1 MKKDIISMTTRPK
14 VTPCSQRTLKPRR
27 MHFLWLFSV
36 LLAFSVQNASAQDIS
51 QIAQS
56 DPLIISGSIGTRNT
70 YYHSTSSYGYASPLS
85 NSIYAN
91 LDISIYGF
99 SMPFSLYYS
108 NDNLDFNYPHISFN
122 LTPHYKNWT
131 GYVGRSSMQF
141 SSYVMSMSFNG
152 VGVEYNNKKTR
163 FGVFYGNLRSAVND
177 DPTDPAARTPQYRR
191 VGWGF
196 KVGYGNASNY
206 IDLYMLRAHD
216 QLKSLHE
223 GWRGMVMPEENLV
236 VGVKGGLS
244 PLPRLVISANVATS
258 AFTSD
263 TQSEKIT
270 MGEVTRF
277 DKIFDAKTTSSVR
290 FAGDVSMSYSF
301 LGISTALT
309 YRMIQ
314 PDYKSLGTYYMS
326 NNYHSLGVN
335 LSTML
340 FKKISLSGSFSGQE
354 DNLTDKQ
361 LYTTRGF
368 VYNAMASTRI
378 GEHFNLMAGYNGY
391 TQVQGDGTAKVNEQT
406 KIHRL
411 LQSFTFTPTY
421 MVDNETFSHTV
432 NLSANYTDN
441 KDKNK
446 YATGQSDVKTTGLGL
461 SYGIT
466 IKPWE
471 LDLNTS
477 LSHQLSKGYQSEYKS
492 DIAALTASRA
502 FLKDKN
508 LSVSAT
514 GTLCYNEVKYQSKNL
529 SMGFDASVGYTLKK
543 AHTFSLSGG
552 LNKYGDVNMTKQRS
566 NLDDLDINVSFNYAY
581 IFSLLEI
588 KRKADKKEM

>member
-1 MKKDIISMTTRPK
+1 M
-14 VTPCSQRTLKPRR
+14 
-27 MHFLWLFSV
+27 WLFFALLTSGSNV
-36 LLAFSVQNASAQDIS
+36 LAQDIS

-56 DPLIISGSIGTRNT
+56 DPLIITGSIGTRNT
-70 YYHSTSSYGYASPLS
+70 YYHSTGSYGNASPLS
-85 NSIYAN
+85 NTIYAN

-141 SSYVMSMSFNG
+141 SSYVMNMAFNG
-152 VGVEYNNKKTR
+152 VGVEYNNKKKR
-163 FGVFYGNLRSAVND
+163 FGVFYGNLRSAIND
-177 DPTDPAARTPQYRR
+177 NPADPAARTPQYRR

-196 KVGYGNASNY
+196 KVGYGSGANF
-206 IDLYMLRAHD
+206 IDIYLLRAHD
-216 QLKSLHE
+216 QLKSISE
-223 GWRGMVMPEENLV
+223 GWRTQVSPEENLV
-236 VGVKGGLS
+236 VGIKGAIS
-244 PLPRLVISANVATS
+244 PLPRLAITANVATS
-258 AFTSD
+258 AFTAD
-263 TQSEKIT
+263 QQSEKIT
-270 MGEVTRF
+270 VGEAARF
-277 DKIFDAKTTSSVR
+277 DKVFEAHTTSSVR
-290 FAGDVSMSYSF
+290 FAGDVSMSYSLF
-301 LGISTALT
+301 GVSAALT

-326 NNYHSLGVN
+326 NNYHSLGVSLN
-335 LSTML
+335 TML

-354 DNLTDKQ
+354 DNLTNKQ

-378 GEHFNLMAGYNGY
+378 GEHLNLSAGYNGY
-391 TQVQGDGTAKVNEQT
+391 TQVQGDGTAVVDEHR

-421 MVDNETFSHTV
+421 TFDTETFSHNISV
-432 NLSANYTDN
+432 SANLTDN
-441 KDKNK
+441 KDKNN

-471 LDLNTS
+471 IDLTSS
-477 LSHQLSKGYQSEYKS
+477 LSHQLSKGYQSEYRS
-492 DIAALTASRA
+492 EIGSLSASRS
-502 FLKDKN
+502 FLKEKN

-514 GTLCYNEVKYQSKNL
+514 GTLCYNEVKYNSKNL
-529 SMGFDASVGYTLKK
+529 SLGFDASVGYTLAKV
-543 AHTFSLSGG
+543 HTFSLAGG
-552 LNKYGDVNMTKQRS
+552 MNKYGDVNMTNRRS

-581 IFSLLEI
+581 TFSLIEI
-588 KRKADKKEM
+588 KRKADKENKKM

>member
-1 MKKDIISMTTRPK
+1 M
-14 VTPCSQRTLKPRR
+14 
-27 MHFLWLFSV
+27 WLFFALLTSGSNV
-36 LLAFSVQNASAQDIS
+36 LAQDIS

-56 DPLIISGSIGTRNT
+56 DPLIITGSIGTRNT
-70 YYHSTSSYGYASPLS
+70 YYHSTGSYGNASPLS
-85 NSIYAN
+85 NTIYAN

-141 SSYVMSMSFNG
+141 SSYVMNMAFNG
-152 VGVEYNNKKTR
+152 VGVEYNNKKKR
-163 FGVFYGNLRSAVND
+163 FGVFYGNLRSAIND
-177 DPTDPAARTPQYRR
+177 NPADPAARTPQYRR

-196 KVGYGNASNY
+196 KVGYGSGANF
-206 IDLYMLRAHD
+206 IDIYLLRAHD
-216 QLKSLHE
+216 QLKSISE
-223 GWRGMVMPEENLV
+223 GWRTQVSPEENLV
-236 VGVKGGLS
+236 VGIKGAIS
-244 PLPRLVISANVATS
+244 PLPRLAITANVATS
-258 AFTSD
+258 AFTAD
-263 TQSEKIT
+263 QQSEKIT
-270 MGEVTRF
+270 VGEAARF
-277 DKIFDAKTTSSVR
+277 DKVFEAHTTSSVR
-290 FAGDVSMSYSF
+290 FAGDVSMSYSLF
-301 LGISTALT
+301 GVSAALT

-326 NNYHSLGVN
+326 NNYHSLGVSLN
-335 LSTML
+335 TML

-354 DNLTDKQ
+354 DNLTNKQ

-378 GEHFNLMAGYNGY
+378 GEHLNLSAGYNGY
-391 TQVQGDGTAKVNEQT
+391 TQVQGDGTAVVDEHR

-421 MVDNETFSHTV
+421 MFDTETFSHNISV
-432 NLSANYTDN
+432 SANLTDN

-461 SYGIT
+461 SNGIT

-471 LDLNTS
+471 IDLTSS
-477 LSHQLSKGYQSEYKS
+477 LSHQLSKGYQSEYRS
-492 DIAALTASRA
+492 EIGSLSASRS
-502 FLKDKN
+502 FLKEKN

-514 GTLCYNEVKYQSKNL
+514 GTLCYNEVKYNSKNL
-529 SMGFDASVGYTLKK
+529 SLGFDASVGYTLAKV
-543 AHTFSLSGG
+543 HTFSLAGG
-552 LNKYGDVNMTKQRS
+552 MNKYGDVNMTNRRS

-581 IFSLLEI
+581 TFSLIEI
-588 KRKADKKEM
+588 KRKADKENKKM

>member
-1 MKKDIISMTTRPK
+1 M
-14 VTPCSQRTLKPRR
+14 
-27 MHFLWLFSV
+27 WLFFALLTSGSNV
-36 LLAFSVQNASAQDIS
+36 LAQDIS

-56 DPLIISGSIGTRNT
+56 DPLIITGSIGTRNT
-70 YYHSTSSYGYASPLS
+70 YYHSTGSYGNASPLS
-85 NSIYAN
+85 NTIYAN

-141 SSYVMSMSFNG
+141 SSYVMNMAFNG
-152 VGVEYNNKKTR
+152 VGVEYNNKKKR
-163 FGVFYGNLRSAVND
+163 FGVFYGNLRSAIND
-177 DPTDPAARTPQYRR
+177 NPADPAARTPQYRR

-196 KVGYGNASNY
+196 KVGYGSGANF
-206 IDLYMLRAHD
+206 IDIYLLRAHD
-216 QLKSLHE
+216 QLKSISE
-223 GWRGMVMPEENLV
+223 GWRTQVSPEENLV
-236 VGVKGGLS
+236 VGIKGAIS
-244 PLPRLVISANVATS
+244 PLPRLAITANVATS
-258 AFTSD
+258 AFTAD
-263 TQSEKIT
+263 QQSEKIT
-270 MGEVTRF
+270 VGEAARF
-277 DKIFDAKTTSSVR
+277 DKVFEAHTTSSVR
-290 FAGDVSMSYSF
+290 FAGDVSMSYSLF
-301 LGISTALT
+301 GVSAALT

-326 NNYHSLGVN
+326 NNYHSLGVSLN
-335 LSTML
+335 TML

-354 DNLTDKQ
+354 DNLTNKQ

-378 GEHFNLMAGYNGY
+378 GEHLNLSAGYNGY
-391 TQVQGDGTAKVNEQT
+391 TQVQGDGTAVVDEHR

-421 MVDNETFSHTV
+421 TFDTETFSHNISV
-432 NLSANYTDN
+432 SANLTDN

-461 SYGIT
+461 SYSIT

-471 LDLNTS
+471 IDLTSS
-477 LSHQLSKGYQSEYKS
+477 LSHQLSKGYQSEYRS
-492 DIAALTASRA
+492 EIGSLSASRS
-502 FLKDKN
+502 FLKEKN

-514 GTLCYNEVKYQSKNL
+514 GTLCYNEVKYNSKNL
-529 SMGFDASVGYTLKK
+529 SLGFDASVGYTLAKV
-543 AHTFSLSGG
+543 HTFSLAGG
-552 LNKYGDVNMTKQRS
+552 MNKYGDVNMTNRRS

-581 IFSLLEI
+581 TFSLIEI
-588 KRKADKKEM
+588 KRKADKENKKM